1 MFETFCRA
9 SCFDQF
15 LACSG
20 IRWHSCVTIHHQSP
34 SITIHHHPSP
44 SITTSHVVSFAQIPS
59 PSPCSLASMDGW
71 AWKPTKQ
78 KHRINQLW
86 SWHVMTHWPIH
97 YQSIAAIGPSISK
110 CCRMLQDVA
119 GIRKKCLAFGLKNQL
134 QTDRSAHS
142 RPRDSYAGC
151 AACSA
156 TCRSC
161 RTFSRSFSH
170 GSCAWFPNIK
180 DLQTGIVQKMLYPF
194 LIVLFTPVS

>member
-1 MFETFCRA
+1 MHLVSIYF
-9 SCFDQF
+9 
-15 LACSG
+15 
-20 IRWHSCVTIHHQSP
+20 WHVLESAGYPLSLNSCVTIHHPSP

-44 SITTSHVVSFAQIPS
+44 SITTSHAVSFAQIPS
-59 PSPCSLASMDGW
+59 PSPCSLASMDGSG
-71 AWKPTKQ
+71 WKPTK
-78 KHRINQLW
+78 KTHRINQLW
-86 SWHVMTHWPIH
+86 SWHVMTHP
-97 YQSIAAIGPSISK
+97 YQSVAG
-110 CCRMLQDVA
+110 CCRYQ
-119 GIRKKCLAFGLKNQL
+119 KKCLAFGLKTKL

-180 DLQTGIVQKMLYPF
+180 DLQTGIVQKMLYPC